1 MVAPWSFEE
10 ENGFQM
16 TDAETQ
22 DANGPA
28 DPGVA
33 EAAAAPAGPEGAV
46 AGTTDEL
53 QADIAAVND
62 RLLRLQAD
70 FDNFRK
76 RTARDRAEQHL
87 RALEDLMRELLPV
100 VDHFEMGLATATK
113 QGIDPSVRQGFGL
126 VLDQFRGV
134 LARFGLA
141 PVEAVGTSFDPH
153 VHESVA
159 MIPSEQH
166 PRDTVVEET
175 RRGYTLGG
183 RLLRAAQVVVSSGP
197 AVGASAEAPDA

>member
-1 MVAPWSFEE
+1 
-10 ENGFQM
+10 M
-16 TDAETQ
+16 TDAETH
-22 DANGPA
+22 DVDVPD

-33 EAAAAPAGPEGAV
+33 AAPAAPAAPDGAIV
-46 AGTTDEL
+46 GTTDEL

-76 RTARDRAEQHL
+76 RTARDRAEQHA
-87 RALEDLMRELLPV
+87 RALEDLMGEMLPV
-100 VDHFEMGLATATK
+100 VDHFEMGLATAEK
-113 QGIDPSVRQGFGL
+113 QGIDPSVRKGLEL
-126 VLDQFRGV
+126 VLDQLRGV
-134 LARFGLA
+134 LSRFGLA
-141 PVEAVGTSFDPH
+141 PVEAAGKPFDPH

-159 MIPSEQH
+159 MMPSGRH

-197 AVGASAEAPDA
+197 TAGASAEAPDA